1 MSGNDVREASQAT
14 RGDREV
20 GASLRRPLQDS
31 LLKKIESSAV
41 RVGIIGLGYVGL
53 PLARAFGDRGIA
65 VLGFDVDKNKVERIG
80 RGESYIGHISDATI
94 VQMRRSGF
102 EATDDF
108 GRLDEPDVIVI
119 CVPTP
124 LTDARARPHLYR

>member
-31 LLKKIESSAV
+31 LLKKIESAAV

-53 PLARAFGDRGIA
+53 PLARAFSDRGIA
-65 VLGFDVDKNKVERIG
+65 VLGFDVDPNKVERLG

-94 VQMRRSGF
+94 RQMRRDGIRGH
-102 EATDDF
+102 
-108 GRLDEPDVIVI
+108 GRLPA
-119 CVPTP
+119 T
-124 LTDARARPHLYR
+124 R